1 MFNLAQSDV
10 GIQTIQLIMEN
21 RNNPFFLTVLWDT
34 QDIVLVDAGLPGQL
48 ELIRAAFQEAGIP
61 FEKLTKI
68 LITHQDSDHIG
79 SLPDLV
85 QAFGDQVQVLAHEVA
100 VPYLAGEIPL
110 DKSKKLVRTP
120 VKVDVALQDG
130 DILPF
135 AGGIR
140 AVFSPGHTPDHT
152 SFYHIPSKTLI
163 AGDALRAQDGILQ
176 SYSPIYT
183 ADQVTALES
192 IAKFQTLDLSKIIAY
207 HGGECTDNLQ
217 DRLQDILDAGPV
229 EHE

>member
-1 MFNLAQSDV
+1 MARTDI
-10 GIQTIQLIMEN
+10 GIKTIQLTMEN
-21 RNNPFFLTVLWDT
+21 RKNPFFLTVLWDA
-34 QDIVLVDAGLPGQL
+34 QDIVLVDAGLPGQM
-48 ELIRAAFQEAGIP
+48 ELIRAAFQEAGIQ

-68 LITHQDSDHIG
+68 LISHQDSDHIG

-85 QAFGDQVQVLAHEVA
+85 QAFGDRVQVLAHKTA
-100 VPYLAGEIPL
+100 IPYLAGALPL

-120 VKVDVALQDG
+120 IKVDVALHDG

-140 AVFSPGHTPDHT
+140 VVFTPGHTPDHT

-163 AGDALRAQDGILQ
+163 AGDVLRAQDGILQ

-183 ADQVTALES
+183 PDQVTALQS
-192 IAKFQTLDLSKIIAY
+192 IAKFQVLDLSKIIAY
-207 HGGECTDNLQ
+207 HGGECMDNLQ
-217 DRLQDILDAGPV
+217 DRLQAILDVGPV
-229 EHE
+229 ENE

>member
-1 MFNLAQSDV
+1 MTQTDI
-10 GIQTIQLIMEN
+10 GIKTIQLTMAN
-21 RNNPFFLTVLWDT
+21 RNNPFYLTVLWDA
-34 QDIVLVDAGLPGQL
+34 QDIVLVDAGLPDQM

-68 LITHQDSDHIG
+68 LISHQDSDHIG

-85 QAFGDQVQVLAHEVA
+85 QAFGDRVQVLAHETA
-100 VPYLAGEIPL
+100 VPYLAGALPL
-110 DKSKKLVRTP
+110 HKSKKLVRTP

-140 AVFSPGHTPDHT
+140 VVFTPGHTPDHT

-183 ADQVTALES
+183 SDQVTALQS
-192 IAKFQTLDLSKIIAY
+192 IAKFQVLDLSKIIAY
-207 HGGECTDNLQ
+207 HGGECMDNLY
-217 DRLQDILDAGPV
+217 DRLQAILDAGPV
-229 EHE
+229 ENE

>member
-1 MFNLAQSDV
+1 MVQSGV
-10 GIQTIQLIMEN
+10 GIMTIQLTMEN
-21 RNNPFFLTVLWDT
+21 RNNPFFLTVLWDAH
-34 QDIVLVDAGLPGQL
+34 DVVLVDAGLPGQM
-48 ELIRAAFQEAGIP
+48 EMIRSAFQEAGIP

-85 QAFGDQVQVLAHEVA
+85 QAFGDRVQVYAHEVA
-100 VPYLAGEIPL
+100 IPYLAGEIPL

-120 VKVDVALQDG
+120 VKVDFALQDG

-135 AGGIR
+135 VGGIR
-140 AVFSPGHTPDHT
+140 AVFTPGHTPDHT

-176 SYSPIYT
+176 SYSPVYT
-183 ADQVTALES
+183 PDQATALQS

-207 HGGECTDNLQ
+207 HGGECTDDLQ
-217 DRLQDILDAGPV
+217 ERLQDILDAGPV
-229 EHE
+229 ENN

>member
-1 MFNLAQSDV
+1 MFDLVQSEA
-10 GIQTIQLIMEN
+10 GIKTIKLTMEN
-21 RNNPFFLTVLWDT
+21 RNNPFFLTVLWDA
-34 QDIVLVDAGLPGQL
+34 QDVILIDTGLPGQM
-48 ELIRAAFQEAGIP
+48 ELIRTAFLDAGIP

-68 LITHQDSDHIG
+68 LISHQDSDHIG
-79 SLPDLV
+79 SLPELV
-85 QAFGDQVQVLAHEVA
+85 EAFGDQVQVFAHEIA
-100 VPYLAGEIPL
+100 VPYLAGIIPL

-120 VKVDVALQDG
+120 IKVDVTLQDG

-140 AVFSPGHTPDHT
+140 AVFTPGHTPDHT

-163 AGDALRAQDGILQ
+163 AGDVLRAQDGILQ

-183 ADQVTALES
+183 PDQVTALQS
-192 IAKFQTLDLSKIIAY
+192 IAKFQTMDISKVIAY

-217 DRLQDILDAGPV
+217 DHLQDILDAGPV
-229 EHE
+229 ENK